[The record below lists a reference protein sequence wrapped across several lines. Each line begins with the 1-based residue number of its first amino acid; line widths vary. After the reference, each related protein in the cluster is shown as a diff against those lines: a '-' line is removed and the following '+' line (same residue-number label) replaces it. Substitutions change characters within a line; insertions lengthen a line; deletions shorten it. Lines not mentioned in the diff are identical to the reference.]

1 MTRHIRKP
9 VDESGPVHTP
19 EQAAILSLLTRVE
32 ALEAENRALNAR
44 VSSVVAQLRAA
55 AGVPALPRHVPRVGH
70 LKAVMDGLVF
80 KGVRA

>member
-19 EQAAILSLLTRVE
+19 EQAAILSLLARVE

-55 AGVPALPRHVPRVGH
+55 AAPPGGH
-70 LKAVMDGLVF
+70 LKLVKDGLAR
-80 KGVRA
+80 RAVQE